1 VIIQVISRSQRS
13 PSQFDFCRSLEF
25 ARQPASVRR
34 HNSQHGSV
42 RMKTGSSEVD
52 PGGGERFVTTHWS
65 AVMRGGGGD
74 SAAAR
79 EALAELCQT
88 YWYPLYCFI
97 RRQGRTP
104 HEAEDLT
111 QGFFARLLEK
121 NFVSDAHQARGKFR
135 SFLLVALKGFLANEW
150 DRQHAQKRGGF
161 QTAVEMDQAMA
172 EVRLDAELKQP
183 LTPEKLFERQW
194 ALMMLER
201 TMSQLREEYTVTGRA
216 KLFEH
221 LSAGLAQ
228 EPSAISYA
236 EIARELHLTEA
247 SVKQASYRLRARYR
261 EILRGEIGKTVSSPQ
276 EIDDELR
283 FLFACF
289 GN

>member
-1 VIIQVISRSQRS
+1 
-13 PSQFDFCRSLEF
+13 
-25 ARQPASVRR
+25 
-34 HNSQHGSV
+34 
-42 RMKTGSSEVD
+42 
-52 PGGGERFVTTHWS
+52 VTTHWS
-65 AVMRGGGGD
+65 AVVRAGCED

-79 EALAELCQT
+79 EALSELCQT

-121 NFVSDAHQARGKFR
+121 NLVGDARRERGKFR

-161 QTAVEMDQAMA
+161 QKAVEIDQAMA
-172 EVRLDAELKQP
+172 EARLAGELKQE
-183 LTPEKLFERQW
+183 LTPESLFERQW
-194 ALMMLER
+194 ALTMLER
-201 TMSQLREEYTVTGRA
+201 TMGQLREEYVDTGRA

-221 LSAGLAQ
+221 LSACLAREQ
-228 EPSAISYA
+228 PDVSYA
-236 EIARELHLTEA
+236 RMARELRLTEA
-247 SVKQASYRLRARYR
+247 AVKQASYRMRARYR
-261 EILRGEIGKTVSSPQ
+261 EILRDEISKTVSGPE
-276 EIDDELR
+276 EIDGELR
-283 FLFACF
+283 CLLRCF